1 MNKSELASRIAAEAS
16 LSRAAADRAVG
27 ATFSVIAETLAGG
40 ETVTIAGFGT
50 FATRSRAARQG
61 RNPATGE
68 PIDIGGHHR
77 TVVQGRQDPSPRRE
91 QPAYRVTRPLLAPI
105 AYLAGPAVLVTLQS
119 HRPSAL
125 PGVGARSRIP
135 PLEDEEDGNGCD

>member
-68 PIDIGGHHR
+68 PIDIAATTAPSFKAGKTLRHAVNSQR
-77 TVVQGRQDPSPRRE
+77 TE
-91 QPAYRVTRPLLAPI
+91 
-105 AYLAGPAVLVTLQS
+105 
-119 HRPSAL
+119 
-125 PGVGARSRIP
+125 
-135 PLEDEEDGNGCD
+135 